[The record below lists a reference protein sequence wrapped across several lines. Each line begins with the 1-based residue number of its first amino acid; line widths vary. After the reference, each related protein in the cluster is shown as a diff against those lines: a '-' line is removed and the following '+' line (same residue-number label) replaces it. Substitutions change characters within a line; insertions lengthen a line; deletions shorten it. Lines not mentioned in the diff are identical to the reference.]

1 MNPLKKFAYENLI
14 PLFGFFN
21 SKKNR
26 FAQMIYY
33 HDVTRGDGNSFMQIN
48 KEKFI
53 SQMEYIKKK
62 GIKTLLFEDL
72 NQNPEFQKNSVLIAF
87 DDGWVSNY
95 TEIFEYMKENNIKYN
110 IFLAAGLIGTDKN
123 YLTEEM
129 VREMAE
135 SGIVSFGAHTF
146 DHVTLEDISA
156 LDTARQFDLTNKKIS
171 EWTGKETLDL
181 CFPKG
186 IYTKESLQDML
197 KSSPY
202 TRLWTSKPQYSQ
214 EIDGKI
220 VFGRAAISNDEPFRV
235 FKNKL
240 KGYYNCFSILKG
252 KKGF

>member
-14 PLFGFFN
+14 PLFGKMN

-26 FAQMIYY
+26 FAGMIYY
-33 HDVTRGDGNSFMQIN
+33 HDIVRENGYSYMQIN

-53 SQMEYIKKK
+53 SQMEYIKEK
-62 GIKTLLFEDL
+62 GYKTLLFEDL
-72 NQNPEFQKNSVLIAF
+72 NENAGFQKNAVLIAF

-110 IFLAAGLIGTDKN
+110 IFLAAGSIGTDEN

-129 VREMAE
+129 VKEMAQ
-135 SGIVSFGAHTF
+135 SKIVSFGAHTF
-146 DHVTLEDISA
+146 DHVTLEDISKI
-156 LDTARQFDLTNKKIS
+156 DTARQFDLTNKKIA
-171 EWTGKETLDL
+171 EWTGKEPVDI

-186 IYTKESLQDML
+186 IYTKESLEEML

-202 TRLWTSKPQYSQ
+202 KRFWTSKLQYSE
-214 EIDGKI
+214 EIGGKI
-220 VFGRAAISNDEPFRV
+220 VFGRAAISNDEPFSV
-235 FKNKL
+235 FKSKL